1 MKSIID
7 QLIDEELAISNH
19 PRKDMISSAIGDP
32 EFLITFS
39 DVNKVGINPG
49 TKFNTPAGIYG
60 WHFTQN
66 TIDGAK
72 KNKLFASGR
81 DYGHLMKIKD
91 GAKVLWLGDDGKT
104 GGVPSQAEINAAIAK
119 KYPAFT
125 KDTFAIQGFPERIW
139 RKHRIRK
146 TI

>member
-1 MKSIID
+1 MSSIID
-7 QLIDEELAISNH
+7 QMIDEELKIRQH
-19 PRKDMISSAIGDP
+19 PNKDMIISAIGDP
-32 EFLITFS
+32 NFLVTFS
-39 DVNKVGINPG
+39 DVNKVGINPK

-104 GGVPSQAEINAAIAK
+104 GAVP
-119 KYPAFT
+119 
-125 KDTFAIQGFPERIW
+125 
-139 RKHRIRK
+139 
-146 TI
+146 